1 MKHFLFLFLISTQI
15 CLAADNSVYIDQGA
29 GSANNSITIEQ
40 TVHSTGKNAVD
51 ITITGI
57 GNIGTVNQIANS
69 NAYHNFTAVITG
81 NTNSFNVTQSGNSGH
96 TLELTLTGNGHAASV
111 TQQGNNGHQANI
123 TLINAGGASNL
134 NLNQQSNIGQNYSI
148 IQQCAN
154 SAGCAVSVTQSGQ

>member
-1 MKHFLFLFLISTQI
+1 MKHILLLILMFSQI
-15 CLAADNSVYIDQGA
+15 CLAADNSVYIDQRL

-57 GNIGTVNQIANS
+57 GNNGIVNQIANS
-69 NAYHNFTAVITG
+69 SAYHNFTSVITG
-81 NTNSFNVTQSGNSGH
+81 NTNSFNVTQSGTSGH
-96 TLELTLTGNGHAASV
+96 TLELTLTGNGHAAAV
-111 TQQGNNGHQANI
+111 IQQGNNGHQANI

-134 NLNQQSNIGQNYSI
+134 NLNQQSNTGQNYSI

-154 SAGCAVSVTQSGQ
+154 PSGCSVSVTQSGQ